1 MFTKNVDVK
10 HHIKVYF
17 LFKNSKLPSIPE
29 EVEKDFKEEESK
41 IISFYQHKKIIVLVS
56 LGEKDDL
63 DIDSLQKIVKNV
75 RSHLKNYPKKIP
87 LFFLEN
93 HMLEDQIQ
101 LIEQS
106 YYKFD
111 YKTNKTSKKPKKN
124 SKRKTKKKSPKF
136 YIHLKNKKLNP
147 QHQTIIASSIQLLQN
162 LGDEPANIL
171 TPPEYIKRIKKVCQE
186 SNLKC
191 KVMDSKSL
199 KKMGMNSLL
208 SVANGSNFEGYL
220 VEISHLP
227 TKEKPIVMVGKGITF
242 DTGGIS
248 LKPSN
253 KMYEM
258 KGDMIGS
265 AIVLATMRN
274 IGMMKIKKN
283 VIALLA
289 IAENAIGKE
298 ATRPGDVVK
307 SYSGKTIEIRNTDA
321 EGRLVM
327 ADALTYGHKF
337 KPRLILD
344 ISTLTGQQ
352 WSMSCGLFG
361 SVMGYKDKTVRRFI
375 DIGKKTND
383 RLVEMPLF
391 KEFIKNTK
399 SNIADIKNAEFKC
412 DRAST
417 INAGAFLSNFVDE
430 DLDWIHLDVAG
441 PTFMGQRTKGYGV
454 RLLTQAVKEI

>member
-1 MFTKNVDVK
+1 MFTKNIDVK

-29 EVEKDFKEEESK
+29 EVKKDFLQEESK
-41 IISFYQHKKIIVLVS
+41 IISFYQDKKIIVLVS
-56 LGEKDDL
+56 LGKKNDL

-75 RSHLKNYPKKIP
+75 RTHLKNYPKKIP

-111 YKTNKTSKKPKKN
+111 YKTNKTSKKPKKK
-124 SKRKTKKKSPKF
+124 SKRKTQKKSPKF

-147 QHQTIIASSIQLLQN
+147 QHQTILASSIQLLQN

-171 TPPEYIKRIKKVCQE
+171 TPPEFVKRIQKVCQE

-208 SVANGSNFEGYL
+208 SVSNGSNFDGYL

-227 TKEKPIVMVGKGITF
+227 IKEKPIVMVGKGITF
-242 DTGGIS
+242 DAGGIS
-248 LKPSN
+248 LKRPN

-258 KGDMIGS
+258 KADMLGS
-265 AIVLATMRN
+265 AILLATMRN
-274 IGMMKIKKN
+274 IGMMKMKKN

-361 SVMGYKDKTVRRFI
+361 SIMGYKDKTVRRFI

-383 RLVEMPLF
+383 RLVEMPLY

-399 SNIADIKNAEFKC
+399 SNIADVKNAEFKC

-430 DLDWIHLDVAG
+430 DLDWVHLDVAG
-441 PTFMGQRTKGYGV
+441 PTFMGERTKGYGV
-454 RLLTQAVKEI
+454 RLLTQAVKEL

>member
-1 MFTKNVDVK
+1 
-10 HHIKVYF
+10 
-17 LFKNSKLPSIPE
+17 
-29 EVEKDFKEEESK
+29 
-41 IISFYQHKKIIVLVS
+41 
-56 LGEKDDL
+56 
-63 DIDSLQKIVKNV
+63 
-75 RSHLKNYPKKIP
+75 
-87 LFFLEN
+87 
-93 HMLEDQIQ
+93 
-101 LIEQS
+101 
-106 YYKFD
+106 
-111 YKTNKTSKKPKKN
+111 
-124 SKRKTKKKSPKF
+124 
-136 YIHLKNKKLNP
+136 
-147 QHQTIIASSIQLLQN
+147 
-162 LGDEPANIL
+162 
-171 TPPEYIKRIKKVCQE
+171 
-186 SNLKC
+186 
-191 KVMDSKSL
+191 MDSKNL

-208 SVANGSNFEGYL
+208 SVADGSKFEGYL

-227 TKEKPIVMVGKGITF
+227 IKEKPIVMVGKGITF

-248 LKPSN
+248 LKRPN

-258 KGDMIGS
+258 KADMLGS

-274 IGMMKIKKN
+274 VGMMKIKKN

-298 ATRPGDVVK
+298 ATKPGDVVK

-327 ADALTYGHKF
+327 ADALAYGHKF

-361 SVMGYKDKTVRRFI
+361 SVMGYNDKTVRKFI

-391 KEFIKNTK
+391 KEFIKNTE
-399 SNIADIKNAEFKC
+399 SNIADVKNAEFKC

-441 PTFMGQRTKGYGV
+441 PTFIGQRTKGYGV
-454 RLLTQAVKEI
+454 RLLTEVVRKI

>member
-1 MFTKNVDVK
+1 
-10 HHIKVYF
+10 
-17 LFKNSKLPSIPE
+17 
-29 EVEKDFKEEESK
+29 
-41 IISFYQHKKIIVLVS
+41 
-56 LGEKDDL
+56 
-63 DIDSLQKIVKNV
+63 
-75 RSHLKNYPKKIP
+75 
-87 LFFLEN
+87 
-93 HMLEDQIQ
+93 
-101 LIEQS
+101 
-106 YYKFD
+106 
-111 YKTNKTSKKPKKN
+111 
-124 SKRKTKKKSPKF
+124 
-136 YIHLKNKKLNP
+136 
-147 QHQTIIASSIQLLQN
+147 LLQN

-171 TPPEYIKRIKKVCQE
+171 TPPEFVKRIQKVCQE

-191 KVMDSKSL
+191 KVMDSKKL

-208 SVANGSNFEGYL
+208 SVSNGSNFDGYL

-242 DTGGIS
+242 DAGGIS
-248 LKPSN
+248 LKQSN

-258 KGDMIGS
+258 KADMLGS
-265 AIVLATMRN
+265 GILLATMRN

-283 VIALLA
+283 VVALLT

-337 KPRLILD
+337 NPRLILD

-361 SVMGYKDKTVRRFI
+361 SIMGYNDKTVKKFI

-383 RLVEMPLF
+383 RLVEMPLY
-391 KEFIKNTK
+391 KE
-399 SNIADIKNAEFKC
+399 
-412 DRAST
+412 
-417 INAGAFLSNFVDE
+417 
-430 DLDWIHLDVAG
+430 
-441 PTFMGQRTKGYGV
+441 
-454 RLLTQAVKEI
+454 